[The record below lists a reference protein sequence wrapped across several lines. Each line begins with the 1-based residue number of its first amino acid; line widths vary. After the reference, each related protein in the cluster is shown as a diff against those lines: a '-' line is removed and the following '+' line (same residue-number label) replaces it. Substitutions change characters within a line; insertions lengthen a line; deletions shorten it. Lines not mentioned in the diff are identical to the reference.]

1 MTAGFSL
8 AYERWIPVLRMDAT
22 TDVLGLEQLF
32 RESADIA
39 AVSTG
44 DVLEDAVVNKL
55 LLACALA
62 AGEGSPATVDSIAQW
77 CANNAAKF
85 DVLDEDAP
93 FGQNARMR
101 AVPDA
106 MWTRPRTQFYD
117 WTSTDGLF
125 NSFSAMTSPEP
136 TAEPLDKTV
145 RQILVRHAYSAGT
158 LTKSINKYIG
168 GASRTMKK
176 SPYYNLPFVWFE
188 SVSLADSVIDNATRL
203 NWSNS
208 GTFHFTWPKNVDAMS
223 DIEKPGLLDAL
234 TAPFKSV
241 LLRVNADHDV
251 TEMTVFDGLRLPS
264 MDDVSV
270 LPHTTWLRDEKAY
283 APKSVRTKINNND
296 STRLSW
302 LHMLMCY
309 ASGPAGTS
317 LVYNEKPST
326 AHSVVMTCLSGDGM
340 KARIDDNV
348 CWRLPAP
355 AIGVDDARS
364 LYEMYLEFRRFTYGV
379 FATAAGDAETNSVYD
394 KYADQRDR
402 KFGELVAA
410 VLGGEISLK
419 RAKSLVP
426 ELYNAVKR
434 DVSEDSDVQ
443 TRVKI
448 INKEAPQWTTL

>member
-1 MTAGFSL
+1 MTANFSL
-8 AYERWIPVLRMDAT
+8 AHERWIPVLRMDAT
-22 TDVLGLEQLF
+22 TDTLGLEQLF

-44 DVLEDAVVNKL
+44 DVLEDAAVNKL

-62 AGEGSPATVDSIAQW
+62 AGNGSLTNVESIAQW

-85 DVLDEDAP
+85 DVLDREKP
-93 FGQNARMR
+93 FGQNPRMR
-101 AVPDA
+101 AIPED
-106 MWTRPRTQFYD
+106 MWTAPRTQFYD

-125 NSFSAMTSPEP
+125 NSFSAMVQPEV
-136 TAEPLDKTV
+136 TTEQLDKCV
-145 RQILVRHAYSAGT
+145 RQILVRHSFSAGT
-158 LTKSINKYIG
+158 LTKPLNRYIG
-168 GASRTMKK
+168 GSSRTMRK

-188 SVSLADSVIDNATRL
+188 STTLADSVIDNATRL

-241 LLRVNADHDV
+241 LLAVNAQHDV
-251 TEMTVFDGLRLPS
+251 TTMTVFDGLRLPT
-264 MDDVSV
+264 MDDVSL
-270 LPHTTWLRDEKAY
+270 LPHTTWLRDEKTY

-309 ASGPAGTS
+309 ASGPVGTS
-317 LVYNEKPST
+317 LVYNDAPST
-326 AHSVVMTCLSGDGM
+326 ARSVVMTCLSGDGM

-355 AIGVDDARS
+355 VIDVDTAHQ
-364 LYEMYLEFRRFTYGV
+364 LYTMYLDFRRFSYGI
-379 FATAAGDAETNSVYD
+379 FASASEDGEANAVYE
-394 KYADQRDR
+394 KYADERDR
-402 KFGELVAA
+402 KFGELALA
-410 VLGGEISLK
+410 VFDGTVSIE

-426 ELYNAVKR
+426 ELYDAVKR
-434 DVSEDSDVQ
+434 DISKDSDVR
-443 TRVKI
+443 TAVKI
-448 INKEAPQWTTL
+448 INKEVPQWTTL